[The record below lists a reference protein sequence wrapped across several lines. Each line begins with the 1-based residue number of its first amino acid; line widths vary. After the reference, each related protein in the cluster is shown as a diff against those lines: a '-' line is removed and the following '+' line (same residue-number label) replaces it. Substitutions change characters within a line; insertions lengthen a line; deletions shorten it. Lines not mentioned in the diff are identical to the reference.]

1 MNDLLSLYQVISVF
15 LVTITLCMIVGDY
28 IEGCVHRAIKLYKE
42 EHIYLEQLSYD
53 NESNNEE
60 EIEYVIIDMTNKE
73 AM

>member
-1 MNDLLSLYQVISVF
+1 MNDLLSLYQVLSVF
-15 LVTITLCMIVGDY
+15 LVTIALCMIIGDY
-28 IEGCVHRAIKLYKE
+28 FEGCIRRAIKLYKE
-42 EHIYLEQLSYD
+42 EHIYVEQLSYD